1 MHFSQ
6 NYSTEYSSLPPT
18 NRTAK
23 VKNDSKVDL
32 SWVEVNGAADYTVKR
47 STTAGVQM
55 GKV

>member
-18 NRTAK
+18 NLTAK
-23 VKNDSKVDL
+23 VNNDSKVDL

-47 STTAGVQM
+47 STTAGVQI